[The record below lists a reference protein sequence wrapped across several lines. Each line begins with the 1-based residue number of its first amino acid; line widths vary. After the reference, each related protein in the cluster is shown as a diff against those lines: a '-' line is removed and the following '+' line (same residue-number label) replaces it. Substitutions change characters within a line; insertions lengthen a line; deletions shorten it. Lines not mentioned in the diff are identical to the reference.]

1 MNAQSGRPASR
12 PGRPAGGAAGG
23 PVRRQAT
30 LVSAE
35 DVARVV
41 GRAFTER
48 TWRIRLTAGQRR
60 AILHPFSPA
69 VVRLPTQRG

>member
-1 MNAQSGRPASR
+1 MNAQSGRPTSR
-12 PGRPAGGAAGG
+12 AGRPADGAGG
-23 PVRRQAT
+23 PGGRQAIP
-30 LVSAE
+30 VSAD

-60 AILHPFSPA
+60 AILHPSSSA
-69 VVRLPTQRG
+69 GVGSPTQRG